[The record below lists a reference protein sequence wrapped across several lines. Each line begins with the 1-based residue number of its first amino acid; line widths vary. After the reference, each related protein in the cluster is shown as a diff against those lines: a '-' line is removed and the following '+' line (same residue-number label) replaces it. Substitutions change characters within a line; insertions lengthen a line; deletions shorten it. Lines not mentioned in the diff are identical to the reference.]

1 MEETTLDLRD
11 LFKSVKR
18 RKWII
23 INITLLS
30 ILCGLVIS
38 FIPQKSV
45 TVETKKELYKSTAS
59 IVIGT
64 FPDLESD
71 NIKDITTL
79 NQQIVRTYGT
89 VAASRT
95 VAEKTI
101 EELNL
106 DMKSDEFMD
115 KIKVITNPEAQV
127 VTIHYADKK
136 QGNQQI
142 ILNSYIKNFIKEAQ
156 NIYPTGKLK
165 ILDEPSKVEK
175 ISEDDFLKLIA
186 AKTQVQTNTQTQTQ
200 VQTNIQERPKSKKLI
215 FALSL
220 ILGLMLGV
228 GVAFVVEYIDNSLK
242 KKEEAEEILKLT
254 TLTIIPKDEP
264 KEKDNIKEAF
274 RTLRTN
280 LQLKKDKIL
289 TVTSASKED
298 GKTMVSVNLAK
309 TFAEAGFK
317 TLIIDGNGRNPKIN
331 ETFNLQ
337 ITKGISEILNE
348 ENTSLMNDISSVLL
362 NTDVK
367 NLNILS
373 WGNEKLNPADLLSK
387 SKLEELLKELK
398 NKFDYI
404 VINTTSMV
412 NYCDAQ
418 IFSKVSDGTL
428 LVATE
433 RKTDKDK
440 TIRMKELIDIS
451 GIDVRGIIWI
461 EGEF

>member
-11 LFKSVKR
+11 LFKIIKR
-18 RKWII
+18 RKWIVI
-23 INITLLS
+23 CITLLS
-30 ILCGLVIS
+30 IFCGLIIS
-38 FIPQKSV
+38 FIPQNIV
-45 TVETKKELYKSTAS
+45 PVEKKKELYKSTAS

-71 NIKDITTL
+71 NIKDITIL
-79 NQQIVRTYGT
+79 NQQIVQTYGT
-89 VAASRT
+89 VASSRT
-95 VAEKTI
+95 VAEKTV

-106 DMKSDEFMD
+106 DMKTDEFMR
-115 KIKVITNPEAQV
+115 KIKVISNPGAQV
-127 VTIHYADKK
+127 ITIHYADKED
-136 QGNQQI
+136 GNQQT

-165 ILDEPSKVEK
+165 ILDEPSEVEK
-175 ISEDDFLKLIA
+175 IAEDDYLKLIGTP
-186 AKTQVQTNTQTQTQ
+186 TQAQTNVQTNTQ
-200 VQTNIQERPKSKKLI
+200 EKSKNKKLI
-215 FALSL
+215 LAISL
-220 ILGLMLGV
+220 ILGLMVGF

-242 KKEEAEEILKLT
+242 KKEEAEEILKST
-254 TLTIIPKDEP
+254 TLTIIPKDKP
-264 KEKDNIKEAF
+264 KEKENINEAF

-280 LQLKKDKIL
+280 LQLKEDKIF
-289 TVTSASKED
+289 TVTSTSKED

-317 TLIIDGNGRNPKIN
+317 TLIIDGNGRNPRIN
-331 ETFNLQ
+331 EAFNLQ
-337 ITKGISEILNE
+337 ITKGISEILYE
-348 ENTSLMNDISSVLL
+348 ENTSLINESNSVLL

-387 SKLEELLKELK
+387 SNLEELLKELK

-404 VINTTSMV
+404 VIDTTSMV

-428 LVATE
+428 IVSTE
-433 RKTDKDK
+433 GKTDKNE
-440 TIRMKELIDIS
+440 TVRMKELIDIS
-451 GIDVRGIIWI
+451 GINVIGIVWR
-461 EGEF
+461 EGNF